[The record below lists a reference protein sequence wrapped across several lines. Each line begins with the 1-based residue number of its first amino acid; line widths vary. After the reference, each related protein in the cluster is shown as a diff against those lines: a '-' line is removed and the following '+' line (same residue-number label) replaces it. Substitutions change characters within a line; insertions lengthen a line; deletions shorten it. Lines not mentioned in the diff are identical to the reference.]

1 MVQPEATSVSA
12 YLVTPVD
19 LIIIFIAGVVTQA
32 ILHYCCYFFLRSII
46 RKLFLSE
53 FSGVI
58 NCLNS
63 LRLTESSHH

>member
-1 MVQPEATSVSA
+1 MVDLKPVSLSG

-19 LIIIFIAGVVTQA
+19 LIIVFIAGVITQA
-32 ILHYCCYFFLRSII
+32 ILHYCCYFSLRSII